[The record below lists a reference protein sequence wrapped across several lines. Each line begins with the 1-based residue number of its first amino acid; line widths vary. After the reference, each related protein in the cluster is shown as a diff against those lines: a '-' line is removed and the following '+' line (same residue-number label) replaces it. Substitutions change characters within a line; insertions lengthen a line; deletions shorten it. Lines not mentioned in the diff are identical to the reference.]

1 MLIKLTAATRVLLD
15 AGTCVNVSKET
26 AGVIIGLGR
35 AVEVREAEKQ
45 ASKEPKTAPQED
57 LPEEEKKSKK
67 RGTKKE

>member
-1 MLIKLTAATRVLLD
+1 LLIELTAATRVLLD
-15 AGTCVNVSKET
+15 AGTRVNVSKET
-26 AGVIIGLGR
+26 AGIIIGLGR

-57 LPEEEKKSKK
+57 LPEEGKKSKK

>member
-15 AGTCVNVSKET
+15 AVTCVNVSKET

-57 LPEEEKKSKK
+57 LPEEEKKPKK